1 MVGYL
6 GARAPGLPLVRCE
19 LVGTGAAEH
28 RTPLSAPSLFVEY
41 VNGLAFQ
48 TTGLRNERLSSS
60 GSAASRPDGPAAN
73 LVARL
78 WTNETPQVVSFGT
91 DAPFFQKAGMD
102 TVIFGPGGMA
112 QMHQP
117 DEFITEAALV
127 EGLQFIDRLA
137 AHMRGG
143 H

>member
-1 MVGYL
+1 
-6 GARAPGLPLVRCE
+6 
-19 LVGTGAAEH
+19 
-28 RTPLSAPSLFVEY
+28 
-41 VNGLAFQ
+41 
-48 TTGLRNERLSSS
+48 
-60 GSAASRPDGPAAN
+60 
-73 LVARL
+73 
-78 WTNETPQVVSFGT
+78 
-91 DAPFFQKAGMD
+91 MD

-127 EGLQFIDRLA
+127 EGLQFVDRLA